1 MGQVTR
7 LLIGVACALAL
18 TCPQA
23 VPTLAAAES
32 SASTP
37 AMQDPTEVV
46 HAAALSMLGELDKD
60 RQTYRRDPAK
70 VALLVEKYLLPHFD
84 TEFAARMV
92 LGRHWSVATPE
103 QRQRFIAAFYHS
115 LLTNYAS
122 ALADFTSDRLQI
134 LPARVAPDATRAT
147 VHTKVKGSNGMV
159 AVDYELRKTP
169 QGWKAWNVIIEG
181 ISYVYSYR
189 EDFGSQIESQGIDA
203 VIQRLEA
210 GQKPAARKDST
221 PTV

>member
-1 MGQVTR
+1 
-7 LLIGVACALAL
+7 
-18 TCPQA
+18 
-23 VPTLAAAES
+23 
-32 SASTP
+32 
-37 AMQDPTEVV
+37 
-46 HAAALSMLGELDKD
+46 
-60 RQTYRRDPAK
+60 
-70 VALLVEKYLLPHFD
+70 VEKYLLPHFD